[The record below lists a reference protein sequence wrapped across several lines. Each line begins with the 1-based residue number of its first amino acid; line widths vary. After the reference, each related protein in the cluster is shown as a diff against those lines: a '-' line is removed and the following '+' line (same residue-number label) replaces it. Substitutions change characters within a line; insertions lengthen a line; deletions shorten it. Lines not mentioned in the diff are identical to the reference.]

1 MVKWAV
7 AQVKISKFSEKYFCN
22 GFSNMIWFCAK
33 FQISYADML
42 KKVEP
47 LREELR
53 SLELQAAEN
62 KAKEEETKALIAQL
76 EKSIS
81 AYKEEY
87 ALLISQ
93 ATTIK
98 ADLENVQ
105 AKVQYLRKLFF
116 FSLQET
122 HFQTILLV
130 SRSIDRSLF

>member
-1 MVKWAV
+1 
-7 AQVKISKFSEKYFCN
+7 
-22 GFSNMIWFCAK
+22 
-33 FQISYADML
+33 ML

-105 AKVQYLRKLFF
+105 AKVRLSFRNLDLWKMSDN
-116 FSLQET
+116 SLP
-122 HFQTILLV
+122 L
-130 SRSIDRSLF
+130 SPG